1 MLMLSLAMMLAA
13 TTAEDSG
20 PAAARSINGDRW
32 VLFSD
37 YPVDALNE
45 RRGGTAIVRL
55 LVSRRGTVDSC
66 DVVESSGH
74 ADLDTLSCRLMGERG
89 QYEAARDS
97 SGRRIASQV
106 MRQVVWDPAVVR
118 PRG

>member
-1 MLMLSLAMMLAA
+1 MLMLSLAMMLASA
-13 TTAEDSG
+13 ADNQG
-20 PAAARSINGDRW
+20 PSVARSINGDRW
-32 VLFSD
+32 VLFRD
-37 YPVDALNE
+37 YPAAALNQ
-45 RRGGTAIVRL
+45 RRGGVVTVRL

-66 DVVESSGH
+66 DVVQSSGH

-106 MRQVVWDPAVVR
+106 LRQVVWDPNAVR

>member
-13 TTAEDSG
+13 TAAEDSG

-37 YPVDALNE
+37 YPVDALRA
-45 RRGGTAIVRL
+45 RRGGVVTVRL

-66 DVVESSGH
+66 DIVESSGH

-89 QYEAARDS
+89 QYEAARDGT
-97 SGRRIASQV
+97 GRRIASQV
-106 MRQVVWDPAVVR
+106 MRQVVWDPAVVQ